1 MQDIILIALL
11 ALLAGWAVWRVVR
24 KARRGGGCC
33 GDRAATEKRVAVRD
47 RNPRHYPNAAELRV
61 EGMVCENCARRVG
74 NALNALDGVWATVR
88 LDAHQAIVRGK
99 RPLDEAALRDTV
111 RSAGY
116 TVTEYRDLSEDRIS

>member
-11 ALLAGWAVWRVVR
+11 ALLTGWAVWRVVR

-61 EGMVCENCARRVG
+61 EGMVCENCARRVE
-74 NALNALDGVWATVR
+74 NALNALDGVWASVDPGTGRAVVR
-88 LDAHQAIVRGK
+88 AVAPPDG
-99 RPLDEAALRDTV
+99 DALREAV
-111 RSAGY
+111 RKAGY
-116 TVTEYRDLSEDRIS
+116 AVTQIAQG